1 MVLGKVVVTEISQE
15 NQLPNSCSK
24 DTKEDAR
31 SKNALKVCLE
41 SHHYMVDEI
50 LRREALEDPEEFER
64 YSDPDS
70 DSDSDLEEE

>member
-1 MVLGKVVVTEISQE
+1 MVLGKVVVTKISKE

-50 LRREALEDPEEFER
+50 LRREALKDPEEFER
-64 YSDPDS
+64 YSDSEELEDL
-70 DSDSDLEEE
+70 DLEE